1 MCKCNSIM
9 GGLFLASLSWLIKI
23 LSILNDP
30 VICIVLDSFFS
41 KRRRLYIVY
50 SLHCIRLKTEEYHQ
64 TINMNVM
71 TNMVYFIMPLT
82 WINLF
87 LLVHWKHF
95 VCPICIGY
103 MCSWHRN
110 GLPITVLLRLP
121 LCLPKNSLS
130 PLFHLSFSVS
140 PALPITRS
148 RFVCLEMSSPSNDI
162 RNQ

>member
-1 MCKCNSIM
+1 MHLADAFIQSDF
-9 GGLFLASLSWLIKI
+9 FLSVCVFPGNWTHNLCAANAI
-23 LSILNDP
+23 LYHWATGTLN
-30 VICIVLDSFFS
+30 
-41 KRRRLYIVY
+41 
-50 SLHCIRLKTEEYHQ
+50 HQ
-64 TINMNVM
+64 TINMNMM
-71 TNMVYFIMPLT
+71 TNMVYFIIPWT

-87 LLVHWKHF
+87 LLAHWKHF
-95 VCPICIGY
+95 VCPMCIGY